1 MGWFGSDAVE
11 VTIKLSDLLIQHGAC
26 VEELQ
31 SYEWGKLLF
40 NPNIE
45 FQRPSEN
52 SHAQERLCKYRISIS
67 SDIEARNNA
76 SQTALLYSA
85 YYWHPGSVNWLRSF
99 IANGAALTA
108 RDAKGRGP
116 FHQMFVGFVGITRL
130 YGTHGIVKRYR
141 VFEAK
146 AKILL
151 DAGSDPFQ
159 RDLEGH
165 LPACFGCDRHM
176 QDLWQSVLRKVIGRE
191 VTSGECFCKCGGL
204 YELAGLVTEIRKR
217 RHLTCP
223 KQMEWTHTRI
233 ESLRRWKNGYR
244 RGDVKME
251 EEGLG
256 ESGAGLGELG
266 QDEGLITGEGEEL
279 QKHED
284 LGKDEELEVDEDFQW
299 DEESER
305 YGASEGDKASDEDES
320 LRPEEDSEEDDDL
333 EDADDLED
341 SDNMEVDAE
350 TEQDGEPEDMS

>member
-176 QDLWQSVLRKVIGRE
+176 QDLWQSVLRKGIGRE

-204 YELAGLVTEIRKR
+204 YELADFKTEPWER
-217 RHLTCP
+217 RPLKYTQYFTWVHE
-223 KQMEWTHTRI
+223 KF
-233 ESLRRWKNGYR
+233 ESLRRWKNGYK

-251 EEGLG
+251 EEGRG
-256 ESGAGLGELG
+256 ESRAGLGELG
-266 QDEGLITGEGEEL
+266 QGQGVMVREGEEL
-279 QKHED
+279 QTKHVSEEDDGFEADED
-284 LGKDEELEVDEDFQW
+284 LEGDEDW
-299 DEESER
+299 T
-305 YGASEGDKASDEDES
+305 GDED
-320 LRPEEDSEEDDDL
+320 REEDEGSEEEGDSEEDDNL
-333 EDADDLED
+333 EDRD
-341 SDNMEVDAE
+341 SMEVDTE
-350 TEQDGEPEDMS
+350 SEQDEEPDDI